1 MGVASFRAEGLRE
14 LAFGSIVAGY
24 TAIGTPFTHPISK
37 IYVVNLTDAD
47 LKFSFKAPD
56 DHFVLPSLGFVLYD
70 VSTESMDDA
79 YISIGTQI
87 AVKRLET
94 PTTGSV
100 YVSASYSKTRQE
112 LRCHMQVHLFQAGL
126 LAR

>member
-14 LAFGSIVAGY
+14 LAFGSIGASY
-24 TAIGTPFTHPISK
+24 AAIGTPFTRPISK
-37 IYVVNLTDAD
+37 IYIFNNTDAD

-56 DHFVLPSLGFVLYD
+56 DHFVLPSLGFIVYD
-70 VSTESMDDA
+70 VSTESVNDA
-79 YISIGTQI
+79 YISIGTQM

-100 YVSASYSKTRQE
+100 YVSASYSKTR
-112 LRCHMQVHLFQAGL
+112 
-126 LAR
+126 